1 MNFKKDN
8 PLRSPNSILKI
19 DNVTYVVP
27 KVFYRLFNQNK
38 SIKDIH
44 KEILSYSD
52 YENLTGIIVY
62 FNGIEIDVHQYKT
75 IGEKVNKMVSIQC
88 NQDGSLVKK
97 DRTDQERQFYQENK
111 EEIQDRIYKIMMM
124 WNSVFEY

>member
-1 MNFKKDN
+1 
-8 PLRSPNSILKI
+8 
-19 DNVTYVVP
+19 
-27 KVFYRLFNQNK
+27 
-38 SIKDIH
+38 
-44 KEILSYSD
+44 
-52 YENLTGIIVY
+52 
-62 FNGIEIDVHQYKT
+62 
-75 IGEKVNKMVSIQC
+75 MVSIQC